1 MKKRS
6 STRITISRTN
16 KVPESKK
23 KPIAS
28 EDEKD
33 SSDST
38 EFESGSDNLSESSLP
53 GNKNLVF
60 DAIEII
66 KINYNQ
72 VNFNL
77 IFNFHKLAA
86 NTKRKK

>member
-16 KVPESKK
+16 KTPESKK
-23 KPIAS
+23 NKSIES

-38 EFESGSDNLSESSLP
+38 EFDSESDDSSESSLP

-66 KINYNQ
+66 KTNYN
-72 VNFNL
+72 
-77 IFNFHKLAA
+77 K
-86 NTKRKK
+86 